1 MGSFIWVF
9 LSIVFGL
16 IYSFINTLP
25 GLSTTVLADIL
36 WFLLL
41 LSIGIT
47 SARFLSYAL
56 TDILLFRI
64 QGKSS
69 SDLLRFIIS
78 FVLYTGV
85 FTLMFK
91 YVLGWNLTAILTTS
105 ALLTAVIGF
114 ALQATLG
121 NLFAGVALQVEQAF
135 YIGDIIRLGGRLGR
149 IEALRWR
156 SIIIRTFDGSCLVI
170 PNNQISTE
178 TVEVYPSEKPVR
190 ITTMIPAPLNISP
203 KTISLLIVKVII
215 SVPNVDTTI
224 KPLIR
229 IYEYDTARG
238 IINYQIRY
246 FVDNYIKKH
255 IVDGLV
261 KDRIW
266 YTFQRHN
273 IQLPQMTFLSTD
285 DPESSIH
292 TGTRAKAII
301 PKETIADSIA
311 TIDQFSDKP
320 RQSIE
325 KMAQH
330 VRIYTY
336 GTEEPILYTEP
347 KISATYYIYQGI
359 VKIKQAASLNE
370 NFNFNAE
377 DNDLSEHWSPDI
389 LKKVHQELTTF
400 MGPISEQL
408 VKQVANQTLDTRELY
423 LLLAENIS
431 SKNDQE
437 TFLSFAPDYTF
448 KIFMTCSWF
457 QSQDISSTEAF
468 AQGET
473 ILLEVPDDIY
483 TSD

>member
-78 FVLYTGV
+78 FFLYTGI

-105 ALLTAVIGF
+105 ALLTAVVGF

-121 NLFAGVALQVEQAF
+121 NLFSGVALQIEQAF
-135 YIGDIIRLGGRLGR
+135 YIGDVIRIGGRLGR

-156 SIIIRTFDGSCLVI
+156 SIIIRTFDGSSLVI
-170 PNNQISTE
+170 PNNKISTD
-178 TVEVYPSEKPVR
+178 TVEVYPAKKPVR
-190 ITTMIPAPLNISP
+190 ITAMIPAPLNISP
-203 KTISLLIVKVII
+203 ERISKLAVKVII
-215 SVPNVDTTI
+215 SAPNVDATI

-246 FVDNYIKKH
+246 FVDNYVKKH
-255 IVDGLV
+255 IVDGVV

-266 YTFQRHN
+266 YAFQRHD

-285 DPESSIH
+285 DPESSIQAP
-292 TGTRAKAII
+292 TRSQSII
-301 PKETIADSIA
+301 HKETITDCIASIA
-311 TIDQFSDKP
+311 HFSDIP
-320 RQSIE
+320 RQTIE
-325 KMAQH
+325 TISQNVK
-330 VRIYTY
+330 IYTY
-336 GTEEPILYTEP
+336 GTGEQLLYTEP

-359 VKIKQAASLNE
+359 VKIKQAASDNE
-370 NFNFNAE
+370 NKSFNPN
-377 DNDLSEHWSPDI
+377 DKDLSAHWSPDI
-389 LKKVHQELTTF
+389 LKKVHQELTMF
-400 MGPISEQL
+400 MGPISEHL
-408 VKQVANQTLDTRELY
+408 VKQAANQTLDTRQLY
-423 LLLAENIS
+423 LLLAEEIS
-431 SKNDQE
+431 NGDNQKK
-437 TFLSFAPDYTF
+437 FLSFAPDYSF
-448 KIFMTCSWF
+448 RILLTCSWF
-457 QSQDISSTEAF
+457 HSQDIISTEAL

-473 ILLEVPDDIY
+473 ILIEIPDRR
-483 TSD
+483 

>member
-1 MGSFIWVF
+1 MGSFIWIF

-25 GLSTTVLADIL
+25 VLSATVLVDIL
-36 WFLLL
+36 WFLFL

-56 TDILLFRI
+56 TDILIFRI

-78 FVLYTGV
+78 FVLYTGI

-105 ALLTAVIGF
+105 ALLTAVVGF

-121 NLFAGVALQVEQAF
+121 NLFAGVALQIEQAF
-135 YIGDIIRLGGRLGR
+135 YIGDVIRIGGRLGR
-149 IEALRWR
+149 LEALRWR
-156 SIIIRTFDGSCLVI
+156 SIIIRTFDGSSLVI

-178 TVEVYPSEKPVR
+178 TVEVYPAKKSVR
-190 ITTMIPAPLNISP
+190 ITAIVPVPLNISP
-203 KTISLLIVKVII
+203 EKISNLIVKIII

-246 FVDNYIKKH
+246 FVVNYVKKH
-255 IVDGLV
+255 IVDGVV

-266 YTFQRHN
+266 HAFQRHN
-273 IQLPQMTFLSTD
+273 IQLPQMTFLSAD
-285 DPESSIH
+285 DPESSIQIENQ
-292 TGTRAKAII
+292 GKNMLTR
-301 PKETIADSIA
+301 ETIADSLA
-311 TIDQFSDKP
+311 TIEKYSANS

-330 VRIYTY
+330 VKIYTY
-336 GTEEPILYTEP
+336 GTGEPILYTEP
-347 KISATYYIYQGI
+347 KVSAIYYIYQGI
-359 VKIKQAASLNE
+359 VKIKQAASMNE
-370 NFNFNAE
+370 HTTYTHDEQN
-377 DNDLSEHWSPDI
+377 LSEHWPTDL
-389 LKKVHQELTTF
+389 LKKVHQELTLF

-408 VKQVANQTLDTRELY
+408 VKQAANQTLDTRQLY

-431 SKNDQE
+431 KTKDQN
-437 TFLSFAPDYTF
+437 TFLSFAPDYSF
-448 KIFMTCSWF
+448 KIFLTCSWF
-457 QSQDISSTEAF
+457 HTSDISATEAF

-473 ILLEVPDDIY
+473 ILIEVPDA
-483 TSD
+483 T